1 MKKVLVISY
10 YFPPAGGPGVQRWLK
25 FVKYLRHYGVEPVM
39 YVPENADYPITDPT
53 LAAEIPEGLKIYR
66 GKIIEPNR
74 ILSRLGAKKA
84 KNASAGFID
93 SSSGKKGFFGKTL
106 AWIRANLFIPDARML
121 WIRPSVR
128 RCARILRE
136 EGIDTVISTGP
147 PHSTHMIALAL
158 KEKGLCR
165 RWIAD
170 FRDPWTKIDYFHHL
184 PLTGTALKLHRKM
197 ESRVLSEADDVI
209 TVSRSMARDYRDR
222 VKGFLHVIT
231 NGFDADDAPE
241 EETAVP
247 DKEFTISHIGS
258 MNADRNPEELWE
270 TLAVMCGENPSFA
283 SDLRIRLAGN
293 VSPEV
298 FRSLELSGLSER
310 TVHIPYAPHAEV
322 VRMQYR
328 SRVLLMMMNRTPD
341 GAMYIAGKLFEYLA
355 ARRPVLLVGF
365 AESDAADILRDAGA
379 GYAVDFTDKK
389 SLREAVE
396 TLYKSYKDGTDRAL
410 SNKGSLDKYS
420 RKALTARLARE
431 VILKP

>member
-25 FVKYLRHYGVEPVM
+25 FVKYLNHYGVEPVM

-84 KNASAGFID
+84 KDTSAGFID
-93 SSSGKKGFFGKTL
+93 SSSGKKGLLGKTL
-106 AWIRANLFIPDARML
+106 AWIRANIFIPDARML

-158 KEKGLCR
+158 KKKRLCR

-184 PLTGTALKLHRKM
+184 PLTGPALKLHRKM

-209 TVSRSMARDYRDR
+209 TVSRSMARDYQDR

-231 NGFDADDAPE
+231 NGFDISDAPCGK
-241 EETAVP
+241 TLP
-247 DKEFTISHIGS
+247 DEKFTISHIGS

-270 TLAVMCGENPSFA
+270 TLGEICREKPSFA
-283 SDLRIRLAGN
+283 SDLRIRLTGN

-298 FRSLELSGLSER
+298 FQSLELSGLSGH
-310 TVHIPYAPHAEV
+310 TVHIPYAAHTEV
-322 VRMQYR
+322 VRMQYS

-365 AESDAADILRDAGA
+365 SDSDAADILRDAGA
-379 GYAVDFTDKK
+379 GYAVDFEDKK
-389 SLREAVE
+389 SLKTAVE
-396 TLYKSYKDGTDRAL
+396 TLYKSYKDGTDCTL

-420 RKALTARLARE
+420 REALTARLARE

>member
-1 MKKVLVISY
+1 
-10 YFPPAGGPGVQRWLK
+10 
-25 FVKYLRHYGVEPVM
+25 M
-39 YVPENADYPITDPT
+39 YVPENADYPVTDPT

-93 SSSGKKGFFGKTL
+93 SSSAGKSFLGKSLT
-106 AWIRANLFIPDARML
+106 WIRANFFIPDARML

-147 PHSTHMIALAL
+147 PHSAHMIALAL

-184 PLTGTALKLHRKM
+184 PITSLAKKIHTGM
-197 ESRVLSEADDVI
+197 ENRVLAAADDVI
-209 TVSRSMARDYRDR
+209 MVTQSMARDCQDR

-231 NGFDADDAPE
+231 NGFDTDDAPAG
-241 EETAVP
+241 ETVP

-270 TLAVMCGENPSFA
+270 TLSAMCGENPSFS
-283 SDLRIRLAGN
+283 SDLRIHLTGN
-293 VSPEV
+293 VSQEV
-298 FRSLELSGLSER
+298 FLSLEKYGLTAR
-310 TVHIPYAPHAEV
+310 TAHIPYAPHAEV

-355 ARRPVLLVGF
+355 SRRPVLLVGF
-365 AESDAADILRDAGA
+365 ADSDAADILRDAGA
-379 GYAVDFTDKK
+379 GYAVNFSDKK
-389 SLREAVE
+389 LLREAVE
-396 TLYKSYKDGTDRAL
+396 TLYKAYKDGSDIPVKKYELDR
-410 SNKGSLDKYS
+410 YS
-420 RKALTARLARE
+420 REALAARLARE
-431 VILKP
+431 VIFRP